1 MSYVVLARKLRPACF
16 GDLIGQE
23 IAAQTLRNAV
33 ISDRVAH
40 AFLFSGS
47 RGVGKTSAA
56 RILTRALNCLNP
68 DNGDPCNT
76 CVNCHEIN
84 QNASPDVYEIDAASN
99 RGIENIRELRENVNY
114 VPASCRYKVYI
125 IDEAHMLTLESFNAL
140 LKTLEEPPSHVK
152 FIFATTD
159 PYKIPPTIISR
170 CQRYDFLRIPI
181 KKMADFL
188 ETVVAKE
195 NLEITR
201 QALEMIARNSV
212 GGMRDALTSIDQI
225 LSFTDTYATD
235 QKVAQILGIL
245 DRESRFAFIEAIL
258 KKNEAEALQFF
269 QKLQEHGHDVNDIL
283 SDLLQ
288 TVKTV
293 SIVQTIGKNTA
304 LFQEL
309 SYDDLEAF
317 ESLGKLA
324 GTDELQQIFH
334 VLLDLEEQMKLS
346 AHAKICF
353 EMAILQIS
361 SVEPLIGIPEMISEI
376 KNIRGVKSDSD
387 MLVKQPE
394 TDKKSSEEKGPKESE
409 PELFKQ
415 QSALDMSVEQKPPM
429 DASVMKNILQPEK
442 IGLPGK
448 KLEGKDIDVPEPQI
462 QGMHGY
468 SEEKSNVSDLDEQ
481 KVHVEKS
488 EVLQGDNSDED
499 KLKHEVPVENQNFVS
514 GADEQRHPEN
524 KQNSEIL
531 HEKPPE
537 EWCKFSEEI
546 KKSSSKLASIVR
558 NAVPQSLDAPD
569 LKLVFKS
576 GNYATML
583 TQESIKLLENIAS
596 EISGHSVKLICED
609 SNVATSQKTIAEYD
623 QLLIEQEKEQKRKKA
638 KEFPLVKDILSVFKN
653 SKITSIELSDA

>member
-1 MSYVVLARKLRPACF
+1 MSYLVLARKLRPACF

-23 IAAQTLRNAV
+23 TAAQTLRNAV

-76 CVNCHEIN
+76 CENCHEIN

-114 VPASCRYKVYI
+114 VPARCRYKVYI

-225 LSFTDTYATD
+225 LSFTDTSATD

-258 KKNEAEALQFF
+258 KKNAAEAIQFF
-269 QKLQEHGHDVNDIL
+269 QKLQEYGHDVHDIL

-293 SIVQTIGKNTA
+293 SIVQTLGKNTA

-394 TDKKSSEEKGPKESE
+394 TDKKSSEEKGSKESE

-415 QSALDMSVEQKPPM
+415 QSVLDMSVEQKPPV
-429 DASVMKNILQPEK
+429 DASVIKNILQPEK
-442 IGLPGK
+442 KGLPDK
-448 KLEGKDIDVPEPQI
+448 KLEGKDIDVPELQI

-481 KVHVEKS
+481 KVHVEES
-488 EVLQGDNSDED
+488 ELLQGDNSDEE
-499 KLKHEVPVENQNFVS
+499 KLKHEALLENQDFVP
-514 GADEQRHPEN
+514 DVNELVNLEN
-524 KQNSEIL
+524 IQKNRIL
-531 HEKPPE
+531 SEKPPE
-537 EWCKFSEEI
+537 KWCKFSEEI

-558 NAVPQSLDAPD
+558 NAVPQSLDGPD

-583 TQESIKLLENIAS
+583 TQESKKLLENIAS
-596 EISGHSVKLICED
+596 EFSGHSVKLICED
-609 SNVATSQKTIAEYD
+609 SNVSTSQKTISEYD
-623 QLLIEQEKEQKRKKA
+623 QLLIEQEKELKRKKA